1 MCCGFAVQLVH
12 TVVQQLTRFRLKV
25 RRAVHLSRYLTD
37 HLNSFTRPLFEVKK
51 NLGRLNENCNNPKCV
66 L

>member
-51 NLGRLNENCNNPKCV
+51 ISAG
-66 L
+66 